1 MANPQVRALDESSF
15 RAANTLFLR
24 TLHAPP
30 PTDPQWERASQVHLP
45 GRVLGGYLD
54 GEELVGT
61 ARSMPVELSVPGG
74 HLPAAAVTG
83 IGVRADKTRQ
93 GLMTELLG
101 RQFAG
106 ARAAGE
112 PVAILHASE
121 AVIYERFGYGLASRS
136 RRIRL
141 EPGRAAIR
149 SDAPSGGSVE
159 ILDSAAG
166 AELLPEVYRS
176 FGLHRPGMI
185 SRSDAWWGL
194 GLMPPPAG
202 ERVVLVHRDG
212 SGVADGF
219 AHYLPAKR
227 DYRFDDAHVTLRI
240 GDFQARTAAAAADL
254 WRFLLET
261 DLADTVV
268 AANRPVDEPL
278 EWWLTD
284 RRRVHVESLDDD
296 LWVRLVDVH
305 SALNARTFGE
315 GEPVVVAVSDAHIP
329 DNRGCYRI
337 GPDGAERTDAQPDL
351 SLDVSTL
358 GAIYLGDHPVSRMV
372 DAGRVQVRDPAA
384 VPRFGRLFAQE
395 QLPWCGTG
403 F

>member
-1 MANPQVRALDESSF
+1 MANPQVRSLDESSF

-30 PTDPQWERASQVHLP
+30 STDAQWERASQVHIP
-45 GRVLGGYLD
+45 GRVLGGFL
-54 GEELVGT
+54 GQGELVGT
-61 ARSMPVELSVPGG
+61 ARSMPVELAVPGG

-93 GLMTELLG
+93 GLMGELLR
-101 RQFAG
+101 RQFDD
-106 ARAAGE
+106 ARENDE

-136 RRIRL
+136 RRVRL
-141 EPGRAAIR
+141 EPGRGAIR
-149 SDAPSGGSVE
+149 GEAPSGGSVE
-159 ILDSAAG
+159 ILDSEAG
-166 AELLPEVYRS
+166 SELLPEVYRS
-176 FGLHRPGMI
+176 FGLDRPGMI
-185 SRSDAWWGL
+185 SRPDAWWSL

-202 ERVVLVHRDG
+202 ERVVLVHRDE

-227 DYRFDDAHVTLRI
+227 DYRFDDGHVTLRI
-240 GDFQARTAAAAADL
+240 GDFQARTSAAAADL

-296 LWVRLVDVH
+296 LWVRLVDVC
-305 SALNARTFGE
+305 SALNARSFGD

-337 GPDGAERTDAQPDL
+337 GPDGAERCDAQADL

-358 GAIYLGDHPVSRMV
+358 GAVYLGDHPISRMV
-372 DAGRVQVRDPAA
+372 NAGRIQVHDPAA
-384 VPRFGRLFAQE
+384 VAKLGRLFAQE